1 MLSAADKKRYARQV
15 LLTEI
20 GLAGQARLLQAA
32 VSLPQGAD
40 ARAAELAADYLQRA
54 GLRVDQEAG
63 AEVALPVGD
72 AVRALA
78 GRPEL
83 YEAAAALSGA
93 FAAVEAIKHA
103 LGVGQRAAL
112 PVGLTLDRRP
122 TP

>member
-15 LLTEI
+15 LLTEV

-32 VSLPQGAD
+32 VALPANAD
-40 ARAAELAADYLQRA
+40 ARAAEIAADYLQRA
-54 GLRVDQEAG
+54 GLRVDPDAG
-63 AEVALPVGD
+63 AVLALPAGD

-83 YEAAAALSGA
+83 EEAAAALSGA

-103 LGVGQRAAL
+103 LVLSQRADL

-122 TP
+122 AP

>member
-15 LLTEI
+15 LLTEV

-32 VSLPQGAD
+32 VALPEGAD
-40 ARAAELAADYLQRA
+40 ARAVELAADYLHRA
-54 GLRVDQEAG
+54 GLRVDPDAVT
-63 AEVALPVGD
+63 EVAVPGRD

-83 YEAAAALSGA
+83 HEAAAALAGA

-103 LGVGQRAAL
+103 LGVGKRAVL
-112 PVGLTLDRRP
+112 PAGLTLDREP

>member
-20 GLAGQARLLQAA
+20 GLAGQARLLQVA
-32 VSLPQGAD
+32 VALPAGAD
-40 ARAAELAADYLQRA
+40 ARAAELAVDYLQRA
-54 GLRVDQEAG
+54 GLRVDPDAG
-63 AEVALPVGD
+63 AVVAVPAPD

-83 YEAAAALSGA
+83 DEAAAALAGA

-103 LGVGQRAAL
+103 LVLGQRAAL